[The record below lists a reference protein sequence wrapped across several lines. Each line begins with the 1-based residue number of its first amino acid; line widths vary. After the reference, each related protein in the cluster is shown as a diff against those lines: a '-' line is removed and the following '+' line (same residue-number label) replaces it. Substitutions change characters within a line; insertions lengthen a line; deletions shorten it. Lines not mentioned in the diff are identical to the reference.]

1 MYRSLVLLYAIRMI
15 LTPMFVYIK
24 TETVQLFTLFVITIF
39 DGLQLARIV
48 YKQTGALS
56 NEVSVEKMTR
66 FCKGI
71 ILLPGPKSLFL
82 PGPKSLILDRYYFHP
97 RVCFCV
103 CVCLSVCLCLPRL
116 SQKVLDRFRCNLPG
130 CFIMIKYR
138 FLSKMSL
145 IGPLERKLG
154 TI

>member
-15 LTPMFVYIK
+15 LTPTFVYIK
-24 TETVQLFTLFVITIF
+24 TKTVQLFTFFVITIF
-39 DGLQLARIV
+39 DGLQVARMV

-103 CVCLSVCLCLPRL
+103 CVCLSFCVY
-116 SQKVLDRFRCNLPG
+116 LDYL
-130 CFIMIKYR
+130 KK
-138 FLSKMSL
+138 FLTDCDKTWQDDV
-145 IGPLERKLG
+145 EW
-154 TI
+154 